1 MINYQILFEKSP
13 FAILIFKNGIL
24 ENANATCYELW
35 KATNAN
41 DLIGKS
47 ITDFFIFENHDF
59 KDNAEFFQVE
69 HLNIEGKIC
78 AKDAEIPDI
87 LFSNVIVHDH
97 GHIMNYITVL
107 NVSERKKHETT
118 IIENEQKL
126 RQLSN
131 HVEEARESER
141 TKIAQ
146 EIHDDLGNTL
156 TVLKMEIFWLI
167 KQFPIPADPI
177 PNQLNKKITG
187 ILENID
193 QAIETTRNLIT
204 QLRPSVLDHLG
215 LLAAIEW
222 QINKFQ
228 KTHDMVCV
236 AELPENE
243 SIALDTKCNTVVF
256 RILQEALNNVV
267 KHSKATEVRVRVISL
282 ERFLVVKIID
292 NGIGMNEEEIN
303 RTEKYG
309 LRGMCERIN
318 FCGGDLAVFSE
329 LGKGTM
335 ILLKIPKLAVK
346 GSL

>member
-1 MINYQILFEKSP
+1 MTNYKILFEKSP

-24 ENANATCYELW
+24 ENANAACYELW
-35 KATNAN
+35 KSSKAN
-41 DLIGKS
+41 DLVGKS

-59 KDNAEFFQVE
+59 KDDANAEFFHVE
-69 HLNIEGKIC
+69 HFNIEAKIL
-78 AKDAEIPDI
+78 AKDAQRPDI

-97 GHIMNYITVL
+97 ENIMNYVTVL

-131 HVEEARESER
+131 HVEEVREAER

-156 TVLKMEIFWLI
+156 TVLKMEVFWLI
-167 KQFPIPADPI
+167 KQLPTPTAPIS
-177 PNQLNKKITG
+177 NQLDQKIKG
-187 ILENID
+187 ILEHIN

-204 QLRPSVLDHLG
+204 QLRPSVLDNLG

-228 KTHDMVCV
+228 KTHDITCLS
-236 AELPENE
+236 ELPENQ
-243 SIALDTKCNTVVF
+243 SIALDRKCNTVVF
-256 RILQEALNNVV
+256 RVLQEALNNVV
-267 KHSKATEVRVRVISL
+267 KHSKANEVRVRIVNL
-282 ERFLVVKIID
+282 EQFLIVKIID
-292 NGIGMNEEEIN
+292 NGIGMNEDEIN
-303 RTEKYG
+303 RVEKYG

-329 LGKGTM
+329 IGKGTM
-335 ILLKIPKLAVK
+335 ILLKIPKQN
-346 GSL
+346 

>member
-1 MINYQILFEKSP
+1 MTNYKILFEKSP

-24 ENANATCYELW
+24 ENANAACYELW
-35 KATNAN
+35 KTSNAN
-41 DLIGKS
+41 DLVGKS
-47 ITDFFIFENHDF
+47 ITDFFIFENHDIRN
-59 KDNAEFFQVE
+59 NAEFFHTE
-69 HLNIEGKIC
+69 HFNIEAKIL
-78 AKDAEIPDI
+78 AKDAQIPDI

-97 GHIMNYITVL
+97 ENIMNYVTVL

-131 HVEEARESER
+131 HVEEVRESER

-156 TVLKMEIFWLI
+156 TVLKMEVFWLI
-167 KQFPIPADPI
+167 KQFPTLADPI
-177 PNQLNKKITG
+177 PNKLNKKITG

-193 QAIETTRNLIT
+193 HAIETTRNLIT

-228 KTHDMVCV
+228 KTHDITCV

-256 RILQEALNNVV
+256 RVLQEALNNVV
-267 KHSKATEVRVRVISL
+267 KHSKAIEVKVSVVIL
-282 ERFLVVKIID
+282 EKFLVVKIID
-292 NGIGMNEEEIN
+292 NGIGMDEEKIN
-303 RTEKYG
+303 QTEKYG

-329 LGKGTM
+329 IDKGTM
-335 ILLKIPKLAVK
+335 ILLKIPK
-346 GSL
+346 